1 MAEQDTEPGGIRFL
15 ASGDESGTAP
25 GDRLFRPDVEG
36 LRAVAIILVVLFHS
50 GVSALSGGYV
60 GVDVFF
66 VISGFVITGVLLRE
80 RAVSV
85 RTSLL
90 AFYGRR
96 CRRIIP
102 AATVVIIVT
111 VVLAYLFLGVGVGG
125 RTAIDGRWA
134 TVFLANVH
142 FNAIGVDYLSAR
154 LSPSPL
160 QNFWSLSVEEQFY
173 VVYPT
178 LFLLLAGIR
187 SRWSL
192 RVRLAVGLTVVTRA
206 SLAFSVVDTHS
217 DAVGAY
223 FSPFSR
229 AWELGLGALVAVGTP
244 WLKRLP
250 VGVAAAAT
258 WIGLGAILAA
268 ACTFGAQTAYPG
280 SAVAIPVFGAAFIIA
295 GGVVAPRLGVEVLLR
310 LPPLRAIGKLSYSLY
325 LWHWPILVIA
335 ADYAGKTTL
344 SVGQNL
350 AWDAVA
356 LGASVLSYLL
366 VENPIRHARVL
377 LRVRWASVGMGVA
390 LVVLALGAIGVQTT
404 IAAASGSPS
413 TTPATAPTP
422 SPRDTLRLVAAS
434 DRIRIA
440 PSSLVPPLSEA
451 TTASSSDI
459 GFPPSSTGCRPD
471 ASQSKVPRCAFADL
485 ASARTMVLYGD
496 SHAGMWFRSIEDI
509 AKRAHWRLM
518 VLYKPACP
526 AEPLPV
532 RAIGTTGRWVACADW
547 QRFAI
552 KRINQID
559 PVLLIVSQASDY
571 EDPTGRR
578 YTPMQWQGGLTVLFA
593 HIAAPHAVK
602 IVLGNLPSSKG
613 PDCVAQHVDDVQ
625 LCATPPRS
633 SLTPYN
639 NAERLVADAEGARY
653 IDVTPWFCG
662 STCSA
667 VIGDYDVYAAG
678 GHVTLDY
685 SRFLESVL
693 GQSLDLAGLAKQG
706 RQH

>member
-25 GDRLFRPDVEG
+25 GDRPFRPDVEG

-80 RAVSV
+80 RAVSG

-142 FNAIGVDYLSAR
+142 FNAIGVDYLSPR
-154 LSPSPL
+154 LPPSPL

-192 RVRLAVGLTVVTRA
+192 RLRLAVGLAVVTGA
-206 SLAFSVVDTHS
+206 SLAFSVFDTHS

-310 LPPLRAIGKLSYSLY
+310 LPPFARHRETVLLPVFVALADPCHRGGLRGQDHAVGGGESRLGRSGPGRLGALLSTGGEPHPTRPSAASGPLGQRRHGSRSGGAGPGRHRRADHHCGCIGESLDNG
-325 LWHWPILVIA
+325 VTDDG
-335 ADYAGKTTL
+335 AD
-344 SVGQNL
+344 SVSSGH
-350 AWDAVA
+350 VA
-356 LGASVLSYLL
+356 LGG
-366 VENPIRHARVL
+366 R
-377 LRVRWASVGMGVA
+377 LR
-390 LVVLALGAIGVQTT
+390 
-404 IAAASGSPS
+404 P
-413 TTPATAPTP
+413 
-422 SPRDTLRLVAAS
+422 DS
-434 DRIRIA
+434 DR
-440 PSSLVPPLSEA
+440 SLKPRPPA
-451 TTASSSDI
+451 
-459 GFPPSSTGCRPD
+459 
-471 ASQSKVPRCAFADL
+471 
-485 ASARTMVLYGD
+485 
-496 SHAGMWFRSIEDI
+496 FRS
-509 AKRAHWRLM
+509 
-518 VLYKPACP
+518 
-526 AEPLPV
+526 
-532 RAIGTTGRWVACADW
+532 
-547 QRFAI
+547 
-552 KRINQID
+552 
-559 PVLLIVSQASDY
+559 
-571 EDPTGRR
+571 
-578 YTPMQWQGGLTVLFA
+578 
-593 HIAAPHAVK
+593 
-602 IVLGNLPSSKG
+602 
-613 PDCVAQHVDDVQ
+613 DD
-625 LCATPPRS
+625 
-633 SLTPYN
+633 
-639 NAERLVADAEGARY
+639 G
-653 IDVTPWFCG
+653 
-662 STCSA
+662 
-667 VIGDYDVYAAG
+667 
-678 GHVTLDY
+678 
-685 SRFLESVL
+685 
-693 GQSLDLAGLAKQG
+693 
-706 RQH
+706 